1 MFRRL
6 RVRAWC
12 LATAL
17 VLALSTAGA
26 SFEVLLH
33 DKAGHDPACV
43 SGFAPHDPSAHRFQN
58 ASSSTST
65 DHGSHCLACHWARSF
80 RHTSSSAHATPRLAD
95 AGAHRVA
102 RHIGHAGA
110 PALAQLPAR
119 SPPAA

>member
-6 RVRAWC
+6 RLRVSC

-17 VLALSTAGA
+17 LLALSTAGA
-26 SFEVLLH
+26 SFEALLH
-33 DKAGHDPACV
+33 DETGHDPACT
-43 SGFAPHDPSAHRFQN
+43 SGFFPHDPSAHRFQN
-58 ASSSTST
+58 ASSSAA

-80 RHTSSSAHATPRLAD
+80 RPTSDSTHTAPRLAD

-102 RHIGHAGA
+102 RDIGRAGA
-110 PALAQLPAR
+110 PALTQLPAP